1 MAVDGSNDVKLER
14 SADELWEAAQQV
26 LRKKLK
32 GPTFATWIEPLQ
44 LQKIEAD
51 VAVFAVNN
59 DIARTQVMQCQQQ
72 IAAALSEV
80 TGQNISLRVYID
92 ANATP
97 RGYSGT
103 IASIAVVPSPGG
115 NSSSGTA
122 GGAAAPVVS
131 RVNDAAIEYRN
142 AKADLNPKYTFENL
156 VVGSHNRFSASA
168 AQAVAQRPGESYNPL
183 FIHGGSG
190 LGKTHIMQAIGHYV
204 LQNQP
209 KMLVRYITCE
219 RFTNDMINSLGNNS
233 MIDFRKRYRQVDVLL
248 VDDVHFIAGKEST
261 QEEFFHTFNALRE
274 TGKQIVL
281 TSDRPPKELN
291 KLEERLRSRFE
302 WGLLADIQAPDY
314 ETRMAILRKKASVDG
329 IDLGDDVIEY
339 MANSFTSNIRELEG
353 ALSRVKAYAT
363 LMGHSLNL
371 SEMADVLGISTR
383 AAQKNTISF
392 EDIMGAVASFYR
404 IDTSDIRGEK
414 RSKDIAL
421 ARQVVMYL
429 AHDMLSM
436 SHSRIGES
444 IGGRAHSTVIHGI
457 DKIKEEMP
465 NNAKLSSSI
474 QQIRRQLSG

>member
-1 MAVDGSNDVKLER
+1 MQVDEKNDVKLER
-14 SADELWEAAQQV
+14 SADELWDAAQQM
-26 LRKKLK
+26 LRKKVK
-32 GPTFATWIEPLQ
+32 GPTFATWIEPLK
-44 LQKIEAD
+44 LQKIEAG

-59 DIARTQVMQCQQQ
+59 DIARTQVMQCHQQ
-72 IAAALSEV
+72 IASALSDV
-80 TGQNISLRVYID
+80 TGQIITLRVYID

-97 RGYSGT
+97 RDYSGT
-103 IASIAVVPSPGG
+103 IASIQVVPSASQG
-115 NSSSGTA
+115 SA
-122 GGAAAPVVS
+122 GGGANAYAPVVS
-131 RVNDAAIEYRN
+131 SMNDAAVDYRTS
-142 AKADLNPKYTFENL
+142 KADLNPKYTLENL
-156 VVGSHNRFSASA
+156 VVGSHNRFCASA
-168 AQAVAQRPGESYNPL
+168 AQAVAARPGESYNPL
-183 FIHGGSG
+183 FIHGASG
-190 LGKTHIMQAIGHYV
+190 LGKTHMMQAIGHHV

-219 RFTNDMINSLGNNS
+219 RFTNDMINSIGNSS
-233 MIDFRKRYRQVDVLL
+233 MIDFRKRYRQVDLLL

-281 TSDRPPKELN
+281 SSDRPPKELH

-302 WGLLADIQAPDY
+302 WGLLADIQPPDY
-314 ETRMAILRKKASVDG
+314 ETRMAILRKKASAER
-329 IDLGDDVIEY
+329 IDLSDEVIEY
-339 MANSFTSNIRELEG
+339 IANSYTSNIRELEG
-353 ALSRVKAYAT
+353 ALSRVKAYAS
-363 LMGHSLNL
+363 LMGHTLNL
-371 SEMADVLGISTR
+371 SDMADVLGISNR
-383 AAQKNTISF
+383 VASKNTISF
-392 EDIMGAVASFYR
+392 EDILGAVSNFYR

-429 AHDMLSM
+429 AHDLLSM

-457 DKIKEEMP
+457 DKIKDELP